1 MFNSLRDKINKF
13 IGKTEELAEKEYL
26 ELLSEQV
33 MGVREEARPASS
45 GARDEPLKAD
55 NTVGIVEPP
64 EAGIKEEKSK
74 TDAADIKE
82 TPSAFLETPK
92 KENRENKN
100 AWAARDNAAR
110 DTGDKGVRLSAITQI
125 KGMFRKTIRLNEKD
139 LEGVL
144 YELQMDL
151 LENDVAMETSE
162 AILQDLRD
170 RLLNRDIDKDSLD
183 HYIRVS
189 IKKTL
194 IDVLT
199 PDNEVDLLGSIKE
212 GEKPYKIVF
221 FGVNGTGKTTTIAK
235 VARLLTEN
243 GFSVVLAAGDTFR
256 AGAIEQIEKHADSVG
271 VKLVKHQKTGD
282 SAAVMYDAVAHARAR
297 NVDVVLA
304 DTAGR
309 MQTNVNLMDEMKKIV
324 RVNQPD
330 LKIFVG
336 DSLTGNDALEQA
348 EKFNSEIGIDAII
361 LTKMDADAKGG
372 AALSISHVT
381 NKPVIYVGVGQ
392 KYSDLKK
399 FDREWFVSQMVD

>member
-1 MFNSLRDKINKF
+1 MFKSLRDKINKF
-13 IGKTEELAEKEYL
+13 IGKTEEIAEKEYQ
-26 ELLSEQV
+26 ELSEQV
-33 MGVREEARPASS
+33 IGTRENVKSINREAREDPFK
-45 GARDEPLKAD
+45 LD
-55 NTVGIVEPP
+55 NKTETEQPKT
-64 EAGIKEEKSK
+64 EIKEEI
-74 TDAADIKE
+74 TQYDEACAKE
-82 TPSAFLETPK
+82 TVSPPA
-92 KENRENKN
+92 KEEHATREAPAK
-100 AWAARDNAAR
+100 
-110 DTGDKGVRLSAITQI
+110 DTGEKGVRLSAITQI
-125 KGMFRKTIRLNEKD
+125 KGIFRKTIRLNEKD

-162 AILQDLRD
+162 AILQELRE
-170 RLLNRDIDKDSLD
+170 RLLNRDIDKESLD
-183 HYIRVS
+183 HYIKVS

-199 PDNEVDLLGSIKE
+199 PDSEIDLIELISE

-235 VARLLTEN
+235 MARMLTDN

-271 VKLVKHQKTGD
+271 VKLIKHQKTGD
-282 SAAVMYDAVAHARAR
+282 AAAVMYDAVAHAKAR
-297 NVDVVLA
+297 NIDVVLA

-324 RVNQPD
+324 RVNDPD
-330 LKIFVG
+330 LKIFIG
-336 DSLTGNDALEQA
+336 DSLTGNDALDQA
-348 EKFNSEIGIDAII
+348 EKFNNEIGIDAII

-381 NKPVIYVGVGQ
+381 KKPVIYVGIGQ
-392 KYSDLKK
+392 KYEDLKK
-399 FDREWFVSQMVD
+399 FDREWFVSQIVD